1 MKTNKIKELYKDY
14 EEIYFA
20 FGFLVFFVV
29 LQISTNKIDHLFS
42 VSIRQWIIIRFC
54 IIKIS
59 KNETAIRFLLFNKVI
74 YRKN

>member
-1 MKTNKIKELYKDY
+1 MNKIKEFFKDH

-29 LQISTNKIDHLFS
+29 AQISTNKIDHLFS

-59 KNETAIRFLLFNKVI
+59 KNETAIRFLLFNKMV